1 MKTIATIAL
10 ILILSS
16 CLMGADKKN
25 IQFDD
30 LFHDRT
36 SKVWIVDQ
44 VWINDANISSR
55 SNEEKDV
62 MIFHKNGIVDLI
74 AMKNITRRPPEK
86 GEFKINER
94 LLTIEYRE
102 RIDIFEIAHVS
113 EDSILL
119 VPIENSGNQYK
130 IQLKPFKE
138 L

>member
-1 MKTIATIAL
+1 
-10 ILILSS
+10 
-16 CLMGADKKN
+16 MGTDKKN
-25 IQFDD
+25 IKFDD

-36 SKVWIVDQ
+36 SKVWVIDQ

-55 SNEEKDV
+55 TNEEKDV

-86 GEFKINER
+86 GEFIIHEC
-94 LLTIEYRE
+94 LLTIEYLE
-102 RIDIFEIAHVS
+102 RKDIFEIAHVS

-119 VPIENSGNQYK
+119 VPTKESGNQYK